1 MSLLNSLIARA
12 IDVGYGHIKFSDGRD
27 PTNSNTIRTDS
38 IPSQSPTAKPSVNLG
53 AGVMKQRDTFLVPV
67 GERLFE
73 VGHDVHLALHG
84 KQETEVM
91 DENFC
96 LGDAYAARLFG
107 AINYMVPNLPAD
119 VIDVLVL
126 GLPLNTY
133 RKHHAALAKRFVGEH
148 VIDERGGKVQ
158 IKTCHV
164 YPQPL
169 GSYMSYL
176 AANPSPEKAPL
187 ALSIDP
193 GYNTV
198 DWFVC
203 QGMSANDS
211 LSDAVPRGMGAVLRA
226 IADDIIKTYEFDAT
240 PVELVRAI
248 DRSLT
253 TKTPFELYGQH
264 FDLEKHLSAGDDVV
278 HEAAQA
284 IKNSVGSGS
293 DIRVIIL
300 TGGGASFYAKAVADK
315 FPRHKVVT
323 LEEPALANVRGFHL
337 IGEKLA
343 KSLGQA
349 LKMSA
354 TAAA

>member
-1 MSLLNSLIARA
+1 
-12 IDVGYGHIKFSDGRD
+12 
-27 PTNSNTIRTDS
+27 
-38 IPSQSPTAKPSVNLG
+38 
-53 AGVMKQRDTFLVPV
+53 
-67 GERLFE
+67 
-73 VGHDVHLALHG
+73 
-84 KQETEVM
+84 
-91 DENFC
+91 
-96 LGDAYAARLFG
+96 
-107 AINYMVPNLPAD
+107 
-119 VIDVLVL
+119 
-126 GLPLNTY
+126 
-133 RKHHAALAKRFVGEH
+133 
-148 VIDERGGKVQ
+148 
-158 IKTCHV
+158 
-164 YPQPL
+164 
-169 GSYMSYL
+169 
-176 AANPSPEKAPL
+176 
-187 ALSIDP
+187 
-193 GYNTV
+193 
-198 DWFVC
+198 
-203 QGMSANDS
+203 
-211 LSDAVPRGMGAVLRA
+211 MGAVLRA